1 MAEYKQLDPVRHMLE
16 NPERDLGDTTIQD
29 IDRYVLDV
37 TAEPLTMRPMC
48 IGYSTSIERLFLEIL
63 YNAADNVERSRLEG
77 IDPGC
82 IRVSMTHDTIKV
94 RNEGRPISC
103 QLQPGRD
110 MHIPEF
116 IFSNLLTGSNFGGA
130 ARKVQ
135 TVGGRFGI
143 GCKATNIFSTFFRVT
158 VVNMN
163 EGIVYRQVWRDNMY
177 VQYRPEEG
185 DTEEVKKAKMD
196 AYHAATNPIIRPIA
210 DVFKDKVMPA
220 SSFTE
225 VEWVV
230 DFQRFYDDDMT
241 HGFAG
246 QRQYTQEMIWSYT
259 KHCADVSA
267 TASVQ
272 VYFNGHLID
281 CSQGLLPYA
290 RLYFPHISATS
301 GSGEGYIVFRSS
313 DSICALIDSPGA
325 GRTISFVNS
334 VINEEGGVH
343 VDTWKRLLFKPVL
356 EHLKDKVKGSTCK
369 EKDISAHISMILMCR
384 LKNPKYKSQTKDK
397 VTSPKPEVCTKDMDG
412 NLYPAD
418 IMKKILYW
426 DGIKYIEQLLQAQV
440 NAIAKK
446 TDGKKNKH
454 AGVPKLLD
462 AGEAGK
468 DQSHMCTL
476 MVTEGDSAAQFAVK
490 GISDGKYIGA
500 LPLKG
505 KLLNVSN
512 ASILEYAK
520 DIVITEIKKALGL
533 QEGVDYSEPATRMN
547 LRYGRLIILT
557 DQDSDGMHIRFL
569 FLNFLLEKFPS
580 LLVCDFVYIMETPY
594 MRIDDRH
601 QPLIFYYER
610 QYYDWI
616 HDPSIPEQE
625 RNRRKELIPKHYK
638 GLGTSTD
645 AEVLDAF
652 TNGKYV
658 IPQWDEKAVSF
669 MTIAFDE
676 GYEDD
681 RKEWLMSW
689 DPIRMTGTHAHTFQ
703 EGTISHMVCD
713 SLCGYSWMSV
723 IRAIPSIID
732 GLKECQRK
740 VMMVVMT
747 LTKEKK
753 VSQLGGQVSSTTDY
767 RHGEQSLYGTIVG
780 LANYY
785 AGSNNIPLIKGNGQY
800 ESRLG
805 NGAAN
810 ERYIY
815 ADKPLALKYIFRKED
830 ECILEYN
837 YNGDEQLEPK
847 HYYPII
853 PIWAVNGSQ
862 GIATGYSTDIPSH
875 NPTDI
880 IKYIA
885 WWLRSKSPETSTMGE
900 TPPVVPPWYRNY
912 QGQIV
917 YNNNSWYSIGAC
929 HETKSRKKIKDIM
942 VTELPVNMTI
952 NSYCRYLD
960 TLKEKPLVKNWT
972 HPGKSP
978 MWITDYKKIGKN
990 MPYIYKGEKYVEV
1003 LPYIEIEGALGAIN
1017 YEKGILRALGL
1028 VSKISTTNITLLDM
1042 NDRPHQYGD
1051 KIPVH
1056 SDDGSVLYWETGVMR
1071 ALDMYCDAR
1080 YDAYTRRRNK
1090 MMDTWLKAMEEQE
1103 LRKVF
1108 IMDIIEGRIA
1118 IRDAAG
1124 RPRKKSDIQADV
1136 SAKGYPLAFG
1146 NISFYK
1152 LGEEGLHEVERE
1164 IAKLRAKYDTY
1175 ASLTPGSLW
1184 LKELEAL
1191 HNYLERKD
1199 A

>member
-29 IDRYVLDV
+29 VDRYVLDV
-37 TAEPLTMRPMC
+37 MTEPLIMHPMC

-158 VVNMN
+158 IVNMN
-163 EGIVYRQVWRDNMY
+163 EGVVYRQVWRDNMY

-185 DTEEVKKAKMD
+185 DTDEMKKAKVD
-196 AYHAATNPIIRPIA
+196 AYHAAVMPNIRPITE
-210 DVFKDKVMPA
+210 VFKDKMPT

-225 VEWVV
+225 IEWVV

-246 QRQYTQEMIWSYT
+246 QHQYTQEMIWAYA

-290 RLYFPHISATS
+290 RLYFPHISPTS
-301 GSGEGYIVFRSS
+301 GNGEGYIVFKSS
-313 DSICALIDSPGA
+313 DSICALIDSPDA
-325 GRTISFVNS
+325 GRTISFVNA

-343 VDTWKRLLFKPVL
+343 VDAWKRLLFKPVI
-356 EHLKDKVKGSTCK
+356 EYLKGKIKGSTCK
-369 EKDISAHISMILMCR
+369 DKDISNHISMILMCR

-412 NLYPAD
+412 NLYSAD
-418 IMKKILYW
+418 TMNKIMQW
-426 DGIKYIEQLLQAQV
+426 NGIKRIEQIMQAQV

-446 TDGKKNKH
+446 TDGKKNKY

-468 DQSHMCTL
+468 EQSHLCTL

-490 GISDGKYIGA
+490 GISDGRYIGA

-520 DIVITEIKKALGL
+520 DAVITEIKKALGL
-533 QEGVDYSEPATRMN
+533 QEGMDYSIPGMRMN
-547 LRYGRLIILT
+547 LRYGRFVILT
-557 DQDSDGMHIRFL
+557 DQDFDGMHIRFL
-569 FLNFLLEKFPS
+569 VLNFFLEKFPS
-580 LLVCDFVYIMETPY
+580 LLNTDFLSIMETPY
-594 MRIDDRH
+594 MRIIY
-601 QPLIFYYER
+601 QQQQLIFYYEH

-616 HDPSIPEQE
+616 HDSSITEQE
-625 RNRRKELIPKHYK
+625 RNKRKEIIPKHFK
-638 GLGTSTD
+638 GLGTSND
-645 AEVLDAF
+645 EQILEAF
-652 TNGKYV
+652 TLGKYV
-658 IPQWDEKAVSF
+658 FPEWDEKAVYF

-689 DPIRMTGTHAHTFQ
+689 DPIRMTGTHAEAFQ
-703 EGTISHMVCD
+703 EGTISNMICD

-723 IRAIPSIID
+723 IRAIPSVID

-740 VMMVVMT
+740 VMMAVMT

-753 VSQLGGQVSSTTDY
+753 VTQLEGLVSSTTDY

-805 NGAAN
+805 NGAASD
-810 ERYIY
+810 RYLF
-815 ADKPLALKYIFRKED
+815 ADRPLVLKYLFRKED

-853 PIWAVNGSQ
+853 PIWAVNGAQ
-862 GIATGYSTDIPSH
+862 GIATGYSTSIPAHSPDDIM
-875 NPTDI
+875 
-880 IKYIA
+880 KYIA
-885 WWLRSKSPETSTMGE
+885 WWLRCKSPEA
-900 TPPVVPPWYRNY
+900 TPNLESPPIVPPWYRNY

-917 YNNNSWYSIGAC
+917 CSNGHWYSIGAC
-929 HETKSRKKIKDIM
+929 HEVKSRKKIKDIM
-942 VTELPVNMTI
+942 ITELPVTMTI

-960 TLKEKPLVKNWT
+960 KLKEKPLVKNWT

-978 MWITDYKKIGKN
+978 MWITDYKKIGRN
-990 MPYIYKGEKYVEV
+990 MNYVYKGHKYVEI
-1003 LPYIEIEGALGAIN
+1003 LPCIEIEGAQGTIN
-1017 YEKGILRALGL
+1017 YEHGILRSLGL
-1028 VSKISTTNITLLDM
+1028 IAKISMSNATLLDG
-1042 NDRPHQYGD
+1042 NDRPHQFGD
-1051 KIPVH
+1051 RMPIT
-1056 SDDGSVLYWETGVMR
+1056 DDIGALRYWETGIMR
-1071 ALDMYCDAR
+1071 ALDMYCDIR
-1080 YDAYTRRRNK
+1080 YDAYIRRRTK
-1090 MMDTWLKAMEEQE
+1090 MMDTWLKAIEEQE
-1103 LRKVF
+1103 LRRRF
-1108 IMDIIEGRIA
+1108 IMDVIEGRIA
-1118 IRDAAG
+1118 IRDTSG
-1124 RPRKKSDIQADV
+1124 RPRKKVDIQADV
-1136 SAKGYPLAFG
+1136 IAGGYPTSFG

-1164 IAKLRAKYDTY
+1164 IAKLKAKYDIY
-1175 ASLTPGSLW
+1175 ASSTPGSLW
-1184 LKELEAL
+1184 LKELEEL
-1191 HNYLERKD
+1191 YNYLERKD